1 MKTQPKKKLKTG
13 NNQHTSDV
21 TGPWKQNKETT
32 GNNRHT
38 SDVIRQWK
46 PKNNLKP

>member
-21 TGPWKQNKETT
+21 TGPWKQNKTKKQL
-32 GNNRHT
+32 GII
-38 SDVIRQWK
+38 DI
-46 PKNNLKP
+46 LLM